1 MRNDTEMQGVP
12 TLRVAQSGREQVYWR
27 IWIRKRI
34 FLLRKS
40 RNKEVAE
47 RSFWKSDAEFY
58 RIRHTRIR
66 HEADGEDKPKMV
78 SKEEEKRMKQ
88 DSAGQFS
95 QCNRC
100 GARIMWV
107 KTKAGKNMPV
117 DPQFVDFK
125 KIKGGKERLVLPNG
139 EVVAGERCKA
149 KEADGYGYISH
160 FATCPGTAD
169 PDVKEEAASLTK
181 DDHTRYRNYN
191 PERWK
196 KSRRWQHGCRRNCKG
211 EYAEG

>member
-1 MRNDTEMQGVP
+1 MIPRCKECQHCELRNRAESKFTGGYGY
-12 TLRVAQSGREQVYWR
+12 GRGYFFCENQET
-27 IWIRKRI
+27 KRLPREA
-34 FLLRKS
+34 FG
-40 RNKEVAE
+40 NQMP
-47 RSFWKSDAEFY
+47 SFIGFGTPEY
-58 RIRHTRIR
+58 
-66 HEADGEDKPKMV
+66 EADGEDKPKMV

-160 FATCPGTAD
+160 FATCPG
-169 PDVKEEAASLTK
+169 
-181 DDHTRYRNYN
+181 YR
-191 PERWK
+191 R
-196 KSRRWQHGCRRNCKG
+196 
-211 EYAEG
+211 

>member
-1 MRNDTEMQGVP
+1 MFCDFRKAFGLDPEYNKQLEESMQEAEKKALKEKWCCTCEYYIPVDPNLPGFVVAYPECEKGRNPMQSCEEY
-12 TLRVAQSGREQVYWR
+12 R
-27 IWIRKRI
+27 RKGY
-34 FLLRKS
+34 
-40 RNKEVAE
+40 A
-47 RSFWKSDAEFY
+47 
-58 RIRHTRIR
+58 
-66 HEADGEDKPKMV
+66 MV

-160 FATCPGTAD
+160 FATCPG
-169 PDVKEEAASLTK
+169 
-181 DDHTRYRNYN
+181 YR
-191 PERWK
+191 R
-196 KSRRWQHGCRRNCKG
+196 
-211 EYAEG
+211 

>member
-1 MRNDTEMQGVP
+1 MIPRCKECQHCELRNRAESKFTGGYGY
-12 TLRVAQSGREQVYWR
+12 GRGYFFCENQET
-27 IWIRKRI
+27 KR
-34 FLLRKS
+34 LP
-40 RNKEVAE
+40 

-160 FATCPGTAD
+160 FATCPG
-169 PDVKEEAASLTK
+169 
-181 DDHTRYRNYN
+181 YR
-191 PERWK
+191 R
-196 KSRRWQHGCRRNCKG
+196 
-211 EYAEG
+211 

>member
-12 TLRVAQSGREQVYWR
+12 TLRVAQSGREQVCWR

-78 SKEEEKRMKQ
+78 SKEEEK
-88 DSAGQFS
+88 
-95 QCNRC
+95 
-100 GARIMWV
+100 
-107 KTKAGKNMPV
+107 
-117 DPQFVDFK
+117 
-125 KIKGGKERLVLPNG
+125 E
-139 EVVAGERCKA
+139 
-149 KEADGYGYISH
+149 
-160 FATCPGTAD
+160 
-169 PDVKEEAASLTK
+169 
-181 DDHTRYRNYN
+181 
-191 PERWK
+191 
-196 KSRRWQHGCRRNCKG
+196 
-211 EYAEG
+211 

>member
-1 MRNDTEMQGVP
+1 MIPRCKECQHCELRNRAESKFTGGYGY
-12 TLRVAQSGREQVYWR
+12 GRGY
-27 IWIRKRI
+27 
-34 FLLRKS
+34 FFCRKS

-66 HEADGEDKPKMV
+66 NEADGEDKPKMV

-149 KEADGYGYISH
+149 ERSGWLRLH
-160 FATCPGTAD
+160 FSFCDLPWLQEVE
-169 PDVKEEAASLTK
+169 DVT
-181 DDHTRYRNYN
+181 
-191 PERWK
+191 
-196 KSRRWQHGCRRNCKG
+196 
-211 EYAEG
+211 

>member
-78 SKEEEKRMKQ
+78 SKEEEKRMK
-88 DSAGQFS
+88 DNSANAIDAGQEL
-95 QCNRC
+95 C
-100 GARIMWV
+100 G
-107 KTKAGKNMPV
+107 
-117 DPQFVDFK
+117 
-125 KIKGGKERLVLPNG
+125 
-139 EVVAGERCKA
+139 
-149 KEADGYGYISH
+149 
-160 FATCPGTAD
+160 
-169 PDVKEEAASLTK
+169 
-181 DDHTRYRNYN
+181 
-191 PERWK
+191 
-196 KSRRWQHGCRRNCKG
+196 
-211 EYAEG
+211 

>member
-66 HEADGEDKPKMV
+66 HEDDGEDKPKMV

-160 FATCPGTAD
+160 FATCPG
-169 PDVKEEAASLTK
+169 
-181 DDHTRYRNYN
+181 YR
-191 PERWK
+191 R
-196 KSRRWQHGCRRNCKG
+196 
-211 EYAEG
+211 

>member
-1 MRNDTEMQGVP
+1 MVPRCKECRHCELRNRAESKFTGGYGYGRGYFFCENQETKRLPREAFGNQMPSFIGFGTPEYDTKLTMKTSP
-12 TLRVAQSGREQVYWR
+12 RWCPR
-27 IWIRKRI
+27 RK
-34 FLLRKS
+34 
-40 RNKEVAE
+40 
-47 RSFWKSDAEFY
+47 
-58 RIRHTRIR
+58 
-66 HEADGEDKPKMV
+66 
-78 SKEEEKRMKQ
+78 KRMKQ
-88 DSAGQFS
+88 NSAGQFS

-160 FATCPGTAD
+160 FATCPG
-169 PDVKEEAASLTK
+169 
-181 DDHTRYRNYN
+181 YR
-191 PERWK
+191 R
-196 KSRRWQHGCRRNCKG
+196 
-211 EYAEG
+211 

>member
-1 MRNDTEMQGVP
+1 MIPRCKECQHCELRNRAESKFTGGYGY
-12 TLRVAQSGREQVYWR
+12 GRGYFFCENQET
-27 IWIRKRI
+27 KRLPREA
-34 FLLRKS
+34 FG
-40 RNKEVAE
+40 NQMP
-47 RSFWKSDAEFY
+47 SFIGFGTPD
-58 RIRHTRIR
+58 IR

-160 FATCPGTAD
+160 FATCPG
-169 PDVKEEAASLTK
+169 
-181 DDHTRYRNYN
+181 YR
-191 PERWK
+191 R
-196 KSRRWQHGCRRNCKG
+196 
-211 EYAEG
+211 